1 MSGLRWNNLWVV
13 VTRAEFCHVLP
24 QHPIHLGYCCN
35 TKQGSFATSTA
46 LEAVAKIICITSYFA
61 PKHHCHGRTRRTR
74 DPFPIF
80 TSYLSRYHLHQGSKK
95 KKRCKIAPPHAHHVM
110 IRGDFT
116 QMSQENKSSG
126 LTMTIGTEFTGE
138 ARMHLKAASDKPVLQ
153 LCSSFG
159 LGY

>member
-1 MSGLRWNNLWVV
+1 MEGPEEPGTPFQYLHH
-13 VTRAEFCHVLP
+13 TYP
-24 QHPIHLGYCCN
+24 D
-35 TKQGSFATSTA
+35 TT
-46 LEAVAKIICITSYFA
+46 CI
-61 PKHHCHGRTRRTR
+61 KEVK
-74 DPFPIF
+74 
-80 TSYLSRYHLHQGSKK
+80 KK